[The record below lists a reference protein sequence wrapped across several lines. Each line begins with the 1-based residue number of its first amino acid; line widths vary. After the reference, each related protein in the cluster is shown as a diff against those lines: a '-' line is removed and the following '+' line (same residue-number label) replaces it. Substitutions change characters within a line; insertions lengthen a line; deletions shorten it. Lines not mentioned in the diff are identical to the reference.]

1 MAGGDAWIG
10 GSDGD
15 VEGSW
20 VWMDS
25 EDGFNIRKWSP
36 GKKPE
41 RYYTFHVVSNRLFI
55 PFHCKC
61 IERNYIVDHLNKTV
75 RRLD

>member
-41 RYYTFHVVSNRLFI
+41 LYYTFHVVSNRLFI
-55 PFHCKC
+55 PFHYGEMYREKLYCRSFK
-61 IERNYIVDHLNKTV
+61 
-75 RRLD
+75 

>member
-1 MAGGDAWIG
+1 MAGGDTWIG

-25 EDGFNIRKWSP
+25 EDGFNIRKWSL
-36 GKKPE
+36 GKKAE
-41 RYYTFHVVSNRLFI
+41 LYYTFHVNDF
-55 PFHCKC
+55 K
-61 IERNYIVDHLNKTV
+61 
-75 RRLD
+75 